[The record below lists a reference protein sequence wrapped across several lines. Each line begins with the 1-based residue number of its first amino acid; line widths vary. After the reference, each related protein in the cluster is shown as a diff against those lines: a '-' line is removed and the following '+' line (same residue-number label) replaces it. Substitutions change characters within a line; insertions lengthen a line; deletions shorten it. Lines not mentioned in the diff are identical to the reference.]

1 MEFLFIK
8 FRFKLISLIS
18 CFFSIVILSAG
29 QTTIISEDFTS
40 ASGTTPP
47 TGWANNLI
55 LGNASEIWAFNNPGG
70 RTINAPVA
78 GQFAILD
85 SDGFG
90 NNSTAEEATLVT
102 PVFNANIYSAS
113 LTLTFDHYFRAG
125 YGGAYSV
132 EVYNGSSWVS
142 VLSGSASSTAN
153 SASESIDILVP
164 AAGVT
169 NAQVRFRWTGDYS
182 WYWAIDNVRIEGE
195 TSGVLDTDGDGIPDN
210 LDLDADND
218 GLSGEDE
225 CGCSAD
231 PFVNGGFESPI
242 IGSSTYSIMSAA
254 SVNGWETTATDNRI
268 EVWSTGFLGVPSQE
282 GNQFVELNANQVS
295 TLYQIFCLNGAGG
308 IINWSLYHRGRAGT
322 ETANVRMGADLA
334 SSTVIESMTDGTSAW
349 GFYSGTYNIPVG
361 QTSLIIAF
369 ESVAGGSIG
378 NFLDDI
384 QIEITQ
390 SCKDT
395 DGDGIPDN
403 IDLDADNDG
412 CNDTDEEGIYDPDGD
427 GVAGMGTP
435 AVDGNGLVTSITYVP
450 APNGYWQDL
459 RLVSDLCDTDG
470 DNINPLVDLDDDNDG
485 ILDDDERRACSGTDI
500 QIASWTMNTGSSPA
514 ASYIDTDVTAKDQA
528 PGPGWDSWSIPTSA
542 LVLNSTSLPQSLTEA
557 VDGDFYIDYTILP
570 GSGKVFEVDNIQW
583 GFNDF
588 TNTPK
593 HDFKVSIYINKDNF
607 TTPIIQDASRANDVD
622 NYITSNNPLNNVFV
636 KDISDSL
643 VFRVYLYEPTVGI
656 GGSAITNGSITFD
669 DFRIDGYHMEMD
681 DCDNDGIPNSYDLDS
696 DDDECFD
703 AVEGGMSFGLSDI
716 DAMGVLT
723 GAIDSDGVPI
733 VALGGQ
739 GTTADVIDAAI
750 RTQCPCLRVIINPH
764 RPMRVQGH

>member
-1 MEFLFIK
+1 MKIFFNK
-8 FRFKLISLIS
+8 CRFKLLFLLS
-18 CFFSIVILSAG
+18 CFFSFGILSYA
-29 QTTIISEDFTS
+29 QTTIINENFSS

-47 TGWANNLI
+47 SGWANNLI
-55 LGNASEIWAFNNPGG
+55 LGNTSELWMFNNPGG
-70 RTINAPVA
+70 RTINAPFS
-78 GQFAILD
+78 GQFAIFD
-85 SDGFG
+85 SDNLGD
-90 NNSTAEEATLVT
+90 NSTAEEATLVT

-113 LTLTFDHYFRAG
+113 LTLTFDHYFLAG

-142 VLSGSASSTAN
+142 VLSGGASSTAN
-153 SASESIDILVP
+153 SASESIDITVP
-164 AAGVT
+164 AAGAT
-169 NAQVRFRWTGDYS
+169 NAQVRFRWTGNWS
-182 WYWAIDNVRIEGE
+182 WYWAVDNVKIEGVA
-195 TSGVLDTDGDGIPDN
+195 GGALDTDGDGIPDN
-210 LDLDADND
+210 VDLDADND

-231 PFVNGGFESPI
+231 PFVNGGFESPV
-242 IGSSTYSIMSAA
+242 IGASTYSIMNASA
-254 SVNGWETTATDNRI
+254 VNGWETTATDNRI

-295 TLYQIFCLNGAGG
+295 TLYQVFCLNGAGG
-308 IINWSLYHRGRAGT
+308 TINWSLYHRGRSGT

-334 SSTVIESMTDGTSAW
+334 SSSVIESMTDGTSAW

-412 CNDTDEEGIYDPDGD
+412 CYDTDEEGIFDPDGD

-435 AVDGNGLVTSITYVP
+435 TVDGNGLVTSITYVP
-450 APNGYWQDL
+450 APNGFWQDL
-459 RLVSDLCDTDG
+459 TLVSDLCDTDG

-485 ILDDDERRACSGTDI
+485 ILDDDERRACSGIDI
-500 QIASWTMNTGSSPA
+500 QIASWTMSSGTSV
-514 ASYIDTDVTAKDQA
+514 ASYIDTDATARDQA
-528 PGPGWDSWSIPTSA
+528 PGSGWDSWSIPISSLT
-542 LVLNSTSLPQSLTEA
+542 LNSTSLPQTLTEA
-557 VDGDFYIDYTILP
+557 IDGDFYVDYTILP
-570 GSGKVFEVDNIQW
+570 GSGKVFEIDNIRW

-588 TNTPK
+588 VNTPK
-593 HDFKVSIYINKDNF
+593 HDFKVSIYVNKDNF
-607 TTPIIQDASRANDVD
+607 TTPIIQDVSRPEDVSS
-622 NYITSNNPLNNVFV
+622 YIAVENPLNNVFV
-636 KDISDSL
+636 KDIADSL

-656 GGSAITNGSITFD
+656 GGAAINSGSIIFD

-681 DCDNDGIPNSYDLDS
+681 DCDNDGNPNSRDLDS
-696 DDDECFD
+696 DDDGCYD
-703 AVEGGMSFGLSDI
+703 AIEGGMNFNLSHI
-716 DAMGVLT
+716 DGTGVLT

-733 VALGGQ
+733 VAVGGQ
-739 GTTADVIDAAI
+739 GTTADVIDA
-750 RTQCPCLRVIINPH
+750 TNTSQCPCPRVLINRNRAVRVLR
-764 RPMRVQGH
+764 Q